1 MSDLRPAVQK
11 LMVFNNHHINHMT
24 NIGWC
29 PFIILKYMVISKPP
43 YPPKHNH
50 QPSCVFMSHYS
61 LQTYIRIIMVE
72 HQRVDLCHTHPNL
85 LRIKAITQSV
95 NVILRAVKTGGPARF
110 GPTHSGFGLHRAGL
124 KSPDEKR
131 ARKSMARARP
141 GTGFRASPHFFPFF
155 FLHPMCVLKSKLE
168 TYYWAATPGSWS
180 LPPLHKSLWTLQLY
194 NYIILCKIEF
204 NYFATHLE
212 SKYGQSESWMFINNT
227 GNNILSKLLEQVA
240 STDY

>member
-110 GPTHSGFGLHRAGL
+110 GPAQSGFGLHRAGL
-124 KSPDEKR
+124 GKVWPEPGPVR
-131 ARKSMARARP
+131 AFGPA
-141 GTGFRASPHFFPFF
+141 HIFFLFF
-155 FLHPMCVLKSKLE
+155 FFIQCVCLN
-168 TYYWAATPGSWS
+168 PSWKHITGQPHLDHGAFHLS
-180 LPPLHKSLWTLQLY
+180 INHSGHS
-194 NYIILCKIEF
+194 NYIII
-204 NYFATHLE
+204 
-212 SKYGQSESWMFINNT
+212 
-227 GNNILSKLLEQVA
+227 
-240 STDY
+240 

>member
-1 MSDLRPAVQK
+1 MIRDSASAQHNSFL
-11 LMVFNNHHINHMT
+11 NNIH
-24 NIGWC
+24 
-29 PFIILKYMVISKPP
+29 YYKPQLS
-43 YPPKHNH
+43 YT
-50 QPSCVFMSHYS
+50 SS
-61 LQTYIRIIMVE
+61 
-72 HQRVDLCHTHPNL
+72 
-85 LRIKAITQSV
+85 
-95 NVILRAVKTGGPARF
+95 RAVKTGGPACF
-110 GPTHSGFGLHRAGL
+110 GPAHSGFGLHRAGL

-131 ARKSMARARP
+131 ARKSMAQARP

-168 TYYWAATPGSWS
+168 TYYWATTPGSWS

-212 SKYGQSESWMFINNT
+212 SKYDQSESWMFINNT

-240 STDY
+240 STDYWEA

>member
-1 MSDLRPAVQK
+1 MIIIFHKFATWIWKWLWWRHPRRLNSKERDAVVLRK
-11 LMVFNNHHINHMT
+11 KKT
-24 NIGWC
+24 
-29 PFIILKYMVISKPP
+29 
-43 YPPKHNH
+43 
-50 QPSCVFMSHYS
+50 
-61 LQTYIRIIMVE
+61 
-72 HQRVDLCHTHPNL
+72 
-85 LRIKAITQSV
+85 
-95 NVILRAVKTGGPARF
+95 VILSTRAVKTGGPARF

-180 LPPLHKSLWTLQLY
+180 LPPLHKSFWTLQLY

-212 SKYGQSESWMFINNT
+212 LKYGQSESWMFINNT

-240 STDY
+240 STDYWEA